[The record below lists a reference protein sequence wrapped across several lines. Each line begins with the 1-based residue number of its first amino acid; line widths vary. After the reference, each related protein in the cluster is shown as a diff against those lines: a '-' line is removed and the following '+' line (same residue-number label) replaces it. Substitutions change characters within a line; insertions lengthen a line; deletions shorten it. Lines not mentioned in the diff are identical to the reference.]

1 MTITENDVYWIT
13 RCDVFAGVT
22 THIVVLL
29 LIFAVIAWM
38 GGLIWSIGEKESVRI
53 VRKATVVAIVSILLS
68 IVLCIGRIFI
78 PTTKEMV
85 AIKAIP
91 VVANSKLVSK
101 DAEVYIRRL
110 LDIAIEKTE
119 KKAGK

>member
-1 MTITENDVYWIT
+1 MTITESDVYWIT
-13 RCDVFAGVT
+13 RCDIFADVT
-22 THIVVLL
+22 LHIALTFILLALVVWFWG
-29 LIFAVIAWM
+29 LIFAACEDNTCIAHIATVIA
-38 GGLIWSIGEKESVRI
+38 
-53 VRKATVVAIVSILLS
+53 VVSLLLS
-68 IVLCIGRIFI
+68 IVLFIGRVFI
-78 PTTKEMV
+78 PTTKEIV
-85 AIKAIP
+85 AIKVIP

>member
-1 MTITENDVYWIT
+1 MTITESDVYWIT
-13 RCDVFAGVT
+13 RCDVFADT
-22 THIVVLL
+22 SIHIVVLL
-29 LIFAVIAWM
+29 LIFAFTVWM
-38 GGLIWSIGEKESVRI
+38 GGLIWSIQEERERI
-53 VRKATVVAIVSILLS
+53 ACITSKVAIVSILLS

-110 LDIAIEKTE
+110 LDIAIEKT
-119 KKAGK
+119 KKKGK